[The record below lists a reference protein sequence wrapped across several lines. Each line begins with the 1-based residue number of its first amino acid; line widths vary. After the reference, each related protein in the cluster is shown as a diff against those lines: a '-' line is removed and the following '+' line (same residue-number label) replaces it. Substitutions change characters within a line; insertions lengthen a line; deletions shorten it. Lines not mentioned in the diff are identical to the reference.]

1 MDVPFGERFRR
12 FTKLFLD
19 WFRTVP
25 WLDTDGEVSLLE
37 DVGSVHCLVILA
49 TRHMTPV
56 YDRGK
61 KKTKS
66 WRSAY
71 VMHDESIR
79 ADLVRSDLSSQ
90 FRIVFQFFK
99 WLGSTL
105 LYRGPLKKL
114 GFHNP
119 TVSFMKVLQLPN
131 HDEVAKSLWDV
142 PSRGAAP
149 L

>member
-1 MDVPFGERFRR
+1 M
-12 FTKLFLD
+12 
-19 WFRTVP
+19 
-25 WLDTDGEVSLLE
+25 
-37 DVGSVHCLVILA
+37 VGIYSSVW
-49 TRHMTPV
+49 
-56 YDRGK
+56 
-61 KKTKS
+61 S
-66 WRSAY
+66 
-71 VMHDESIR
+71 
-79 ADLVRSDLSSQ
+79 
-90 FRIVFQFFK
+90 
-99 WLGSTL
+99 L